1 MSNGTLEG
9 FYEWCKEKGHFRA
22 NETVDRYRAMLLTE
36 ENTDVIKNDGK
47 DIKRVNGAGT
57 G

>member
-9 FYEWCKEKGHFRA
+9 FYEWCKEKGHYRA

-36 ENTDVIKNDGK
+36 ESIDVIKNDSK
-47 DIKRVNGAGT
+47 SFKRVNGGGT